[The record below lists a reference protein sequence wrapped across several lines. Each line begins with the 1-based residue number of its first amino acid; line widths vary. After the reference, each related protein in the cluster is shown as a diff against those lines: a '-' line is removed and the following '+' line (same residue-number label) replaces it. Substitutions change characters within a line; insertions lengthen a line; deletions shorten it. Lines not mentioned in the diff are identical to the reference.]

1 MTKRV
6 LVVVVVALIA
16 ALGAVYV
23 LQPERGVP
31 DGAPSEQAMADEIGA
46 PIMQH
51 VYNGHVD
58 GRSGDIYLVPKPHS
72 FLLGEWDLE
81 TLGTDKPTLS
91 TSHPNPWAY
100 LARVPIILYGPEH
113 VPVSHTVKTPV
124 DISALAPTY
133 RDLMGLSAEEFGPP
147 ARPLP
152 EIVATKEK
160 KAPKVIFTLVID
172 GGGWN
177 ALQLHPDSMPNL
189 AALRRRGTT
198 YVNATIG
205 SAPSI
210 TGALHATFGTG
221 VYPRDHGL
229 PGNQMRSPDDP
240 GKTVDTWL
248 DDEDPRFLEAPT
260 ISDVWD
266 AAKGDRPVVGVVAYE
281 GWHIGMLGRGAFEG
295 AGDRDVAVVWDVDEE
310 TWRTNEEFYTLPD
323 YLLPTD
329 LDRLESYEES
339 LDPRDG
345 LADETWF
352 GHSLEQLQEP
362 TVRPGTP
369 AFVRFTG
376 DATVDVFEREGFGRD
391 DLTDLMWVEL
401 KSPDYAGHAWN
412 VIGPEQADVLR
423 ATDAQIGRFKEMLD
437 ERVGRGNYLFAISAD
452 HGQQPL
458 PDLHGGWR
466 INNIELQRDIER
478 RFGDDIV
485 MKVTPVDVYFNLD
498 EIEEQDVSM
507 SDVARFLGAYTLGD
521 NVPEGAPGADR
532 VPEARLDET
541 LFAGAFTG
549 DYIESL
555 SPEVIEG
562 FGESEY
568 AGGSFL
574 AGATPSPEAGR

>member
-1 MTKRV
+1 
-6 LVVVVVALIA
+6 LVVVVVAVLAGVA
-16 ALGAVYV
+16 ALYV

-31 DGAPSEQAMADEIGA
+31 DGAPTEQAMADEIGA

-51 VYNGHVD
+51 IYNGHVD
-58 GRSGDIYLVPKPHS
+58 GRSGDVYLVPKPHS
-72 FLLGEWDLE
+72 FLLGEWDYA
-81 TLGTDKPTLS
+81 TLGTDTPTLS

-100 LARVPIILYGPEH
+100 LARVPIILYGPGH
-113 VPVSHTVKTPV
+113 VPTNHTVDREV

-133 RDLMGLSAEEFGPP
+133 RDLLRLDLGDFSPP
-147 ARPLP
+147 GRPLD

-160 KAPKVIFTLVID
+160 KAPKVIFTLIID

-177 ALQLHPDSMPNL
+177 ALQLHPESVPNL
-189 AALRRRGTT
+189 NALRRQGTT

-221 VYPRDHGL
+221 TYPRGHGI
-229 PGNQMRSPDDP
+229 PGNQMRSPEDP
-240 GKTVDTWL
+240 NKTVDTWL

-266 AAKGDRPVVGVVAYE
+266 AANDDKPVVAAVAYE
-281 GWHIGMLGRGAFEG
+281 GWHLGMLGRGSFEG
-295 AGDRDVAVVWDVDEE
+295 DGDSDVAVVWDVDEE
-310 TWRTNEEFYTLPD
+310 SWRTNTDYYTLPD

-329 LDRLESYEES
+329 IARLESYEES

-345 LADETWF
+345 LVDDTWF

-369 AFVRFTG
+369 AFVRLTG

-391 DLTDLMWVEL
+391 ALTDLMWVEL

-412 VIGPEQADVLR
+412 VIGPEQEDVLR
-423 ATDAQIGRFKEMLD
+423 ETDAQIGRFRKMLD
-437 ERVGRGNYLFAISAD
+437 EEVGRGNYIFAISAD

-458 PDLHGGWR
+458 PDLYGGWR
-466 INNIELQRDIER
+466 INNIELERDIER
-478 RFGDDIV
+478 RFGDDTV
-485 MKVTPVDVYFNLD
+485 LKVTPVDVYFDLD
-498 EIEEQDVSM
+498 EVEEQDVSM

-521 NVPEGAPGADR
+521 NVPDDVPGADR
-532 VPEARLDET
+532 VPEGRLDEK

-555 SPEVIEG
+555 SPEDIEG
-562 FGESEY
+562 FGDSDYSE
-568 AGGSFL
+568 GSFV
-574 AGATPSPEAGR
+574 AGPRPSPEAGR